1 MSGTLKGVALTL
13 VVLLIV
19 VFLYNLFNRSTSS
32 KSDQVVRDQ
41 MTERYYEHLKRSEKR
56 DIEYFHKAE
65 EQVAIIDSIN
75 KRSLKNEERFE
86 KLLER
91 WENQTD
97 RMDAI
102 LQKLEKK

>member
-13 VVLLIV
+13 VGLLIV

-41 MTERYYEHLKRSEKR
+41 MTERYYEHLKRNEKR
-56 DIEYFHKAE
+56 DIEYFNKAE